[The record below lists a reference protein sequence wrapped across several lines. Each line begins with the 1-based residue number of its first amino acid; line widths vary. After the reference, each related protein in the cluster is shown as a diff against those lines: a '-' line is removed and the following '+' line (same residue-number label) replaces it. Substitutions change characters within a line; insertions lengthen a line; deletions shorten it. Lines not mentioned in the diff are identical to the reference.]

1 MYKALGVLPTTRHT
15 KKMCFRT
22 VVAEKKELQVLIDFA
37 VKEDKEIAQ

>member
-1 MYKALGVLPTTRHT
+1 
-15 KKMCFRT
+15 MCFRT